1 MDVLQSVP
9 LMTRDKDIEVR
20 NSQMS
25 SFCGEHF
32 VNVRGVRSSQ
42 IAAGSR
48 QQGRSNLQWRSK
60 QATCGTSK
68 EHCGAVSII

>member
-20 NSQMS
+20 NPQIS

-48 QQGRSNLQWRSK
+48 QQAAGKK
-60 QATCGTSK
+60 QPAMALKTSHLWYK
-68 EHCGAVSII
+68 